1 MLTCLNFSEILAT
14 TAGEGNGTPL
24 QYSCLENLGCS
35 PWGCEKLDTTERLHF
50 HFSLSCIG
58 EGNGNPLQCSCL
70 ENPRDG
76 ESGGL
81 PSMGSHR
88 VRHDWSDL
96 AVATTTLNF
105 VVTRG
110 IGRSYLV
117 PLIQLLSHNWSNDS
131 EGHGYF
137 STLVDLLVPVNP
149 CSRIV
154 SSPSMLVLQTS
165 EHKEAAGR
173 GVVCEHSEINCV
185 RVLVAQSCPILW
197 DPMDYSPPGSSVYGI
212 SQARILEWVAIPFSR
227 GSPWPR
233 DRTWVSCM
241 AGRFFTI

>member
-1 MLTCLNFSEILAT
+1 MLS
-14 TAGEGNGTPL
+14 
-24 QYSCLENLGCS
+24 
-35 PWGCEKLDTTERLHF
+35 
-50 HFSLSCIG
+50 
-58 EGNGNPLQCSCL
+58 
-70 ENPRDG
+70 
-76 ESGGL
+76 
-81 PSMGSHR
+81 
-88 VRHDWSDL
+88 
-96 AVATTTLNF
+96 
-105 VVTRG
+105 
-110 IGRSYLV
+110 V
-117 PLIQLLSHNWSNDS
+117 PLIQLLSHNWNSDS

-212 SQARILEWVAIPFSR
+212 SLARILEWVAIS
-227 GSPWPR
+227 SPEDLPDPGIEPR
-233 DRTWVSCM
+233 SPTLQTDLYCLSHQRSQCWIQALSIIYFLRMVYISLQILQLLNTFYREEEDPIYRDLKIRRLLELVFVFNNEIWHSCL
-241 AGRFFTI
+241 RFFKAYI